1 MSLRQLCAVALLLSA
16 GALAGARAGAA
27 PPAAPEAAGAPGSAG
42 APGFA
47 GVPGPAGVQGTAA
60 LVDGVAKR
68 WFKAQWSTYRA
79 RFVSGDGRVVDNANG
94 GVSHSEGQGYGL
106 LLAAT
111 AEDQD
116 GFALVWGWTKQHL
129 QVRGDALFAWKWD
142 PKRQAVA
149 DRNTAS
155 DGDILIAWALAK
167 AAQRFGRADYGD
179 AARRIVEGVK
189 AAAVR
194 PSRFGPVLMPG
205 ATGFGAGEQPDGPVV
220 NLSYWVFPALSDFD
234 ALYPGQGWDALRR
247 NGLKLL
253 DASRFGPSGLPVD
266 WVALGGGKPAPA
278 RNFKPTFGYDA
289 IRIPLYL
296 AWDRDA
302 PAEALARFAEIPAAA
317 APHVVEVV
325 SGTVGQEMGGAGY
338 RTVLAL
344 ARCAARRDTIPPE
357 LMMTPD
363 ALYYP
368 ETLRLLSLSVVQD
381 RFPSCL

>member
-1 MSLRQLCAVALLLSA
+1 M
-16 GALAGARAGAA
+16 
-27 PPAAPEAAGAPGSAG
+27 
-42 APGFA
+42 
-47 GVPGPAGVQGTAA
+47 QGTAA

-116 GFALVWGWTKQHL
+116 GFALIWGWTKQHL

-167 AAQRFGRADYGD
+167 AAKRFGRPDYGD
-179 AARRIVEGVK
+179 AARRIVESIK

-205 ATGFGAGEQPDGPVV
+205 ATGFAAGEQPDGPVV

-247 NGLKLL
+247 SGLKLIE
-253 DASRFGPSGLPVD
+253 ASRFGASGLPVD

-278 RNFKPTFGYDA
+278 RSFKPTFGYDA

-302 PAEALARFAEIPAAA
+302 PSDALARFADLPGAAS
-317 APHVVEVV
+317 PHVIEVV

-338 RTVLAL
+338 RTVFAL
-344 ARCAARRDTIPPE
+344 ARCAARRATIPPE

-363 ALYYP
+363 PLYYP